1 MATQNGEDKDI
12 KEEIEK
18 SEKNIDNEND
28 EVKENEKETSSKK
41 DETKGLKRRKEN
53 KVKVKGKLKKSNK
66 IAIIVP
72 SAIVCTLLIFFG
84 IIVCINKMN
93 ENVYKNVYMLEEDFS
108 GKTAEEILSIIN
120 AKSDELNVNEKL
132 DIYQDGENI
141 YTIKAEEIDFK
152 FDVDKTTEKIMGFG
166 RNGNVLKNNFEII
179 KAFFLKKIIEPEYT
193 VNEEKLDN
201 AIKNI
206 DLSIKDRCVNDS
218 YSLDEKNQKIIIVNG
233 KKGNSFDYETEKE
246 NIINCLKD
254 KSKNVYDL
262 KIITKNPEKLDA
274 SEVYSEVK
282 RDAKDAYV
290 DKSVSPPKY
299 VSEVVGYDFDVE
311 ELKKVLELPE
321 NSEEGKTIE
330 FKVNV
335 IEPNVKL
342 ASLTAELC
350 KDKLASYTTYFP
362 AGVYPRSNNLKIAL
376 SYMDGVVVM
385 PGETYSYNQNIGDTT
400 ASKGYQPAATFKGGT
415 TVNEMGGGICQ
426 TVSTLYNV
434 ALMANLEIVERHQ
447 HGLPVGYVP
456 PSRDATVYSPVL
468 DFKFKNNRETPVKIV
483 TSFSF
488 GGSLNVTLY
497 GTKQDND
504 PEVILTQ
511 NVTSQIPFST
521 KYIYDE
527 SMADGEQ
534 VVVSAGVNGYTSES
548 YITKKLNGRTISS
561 ELLSR
566 DLYNAQQQVV
576 KVGTGGS

>member
-254 KSKNVYDL
+254 KNKNVYDL

-504 PEVILTQ
+504 PEVILSQ

>member
-254 KSKNVYDL
+254 KNKNVYDL

-274 SEVYSEVK
+274 SKVYSEVK

-299 VSEVVGYDFDVE
+299 VSEIVGYDFNVD

>member
-1 MATQNGEDKDI
+1 MDAQNGENKDI
-12 KEEIEK
+12 KEELENSEK
-18 SEKNIDNEND
+18 SIDNKND
-28 EVKENEKETSSKK
+28 QVKENEKDTTSKK
-41 DETKGLKRRKEN
+41 DETKELKRRKEN
-53 KVKVKGKLKKSNK
+53 KVKVKGKLKRSTK
-66 IAIIVP
+66 ISIIVP
-72 SAIVCTLLIFFG
+72 FVIVCALLMFFG

-93 ENVYKNVYMLEEDFS
+93 ESVYKNVYMLEEDFS
-108 GKTAEEILSIIN
+108 GKSYEEILSIIN

-166 RNGNVLKNNFEII
+166 RNGNVFQNNFKII

-193 VNEEKLDN
+193 VNQEKLDN

-206 DLSIKDRCVNDS
+206 DLSIKDRCVDDS
-218 YSLDEKNQKIIIVNG
+218 YSLDEKNQKLVIVKG
-233 KKGNSFDYETEKE
+233 KKGNSFDYEIEKE

-262 KIITKNPEKLDA
+262 KIITKDPEKLDA
-274 SEVYSEVK
+274 SKVYSEVK

-290 DKSVSPPKY
+290 DKLVSPPKY
-299 VSEVVGYDFDVE
+299 VSEIVGYDFDVD

-376 SYMDGVVVM
+376 SYMEGVVVM

-488 GGSLNVTLY
+488 GGSLNVSLY